1 MLGSMLGGLLNTEG
15 IVRDTIQSTLENV
28 AIELQCSHNE
38 LFIMIKPVNAEFDMK
53 FYVYKIEQTGP
64 KLIREITLKEILGG
78 D

>member
-1 MLGSMLGGLLNTEG
+1 MLGSVLGGLLNTEQ
-15 IVRDTIQSTLENV
+15 IVRDTIQQTLENV
-28 AIELQCSHNE
+28 AEELQCSHNE

-53 FYVYKIEQTGP
+53 FYVYKIEQSP